1 MPTGYT
7 AGVVDGTIKTFKDF
21 AKNCMRAFGATIHMR
36 DEPMSK
42 KYEPRVPDDFY
53 YERVEEAKKNLA
65 ELDTLP
71 DEHFIKEEHEK
82 IKDDIRYY
90 SEKMRKV
97 KEARER
103 LDSLLEETSEW
114 EPPTTDHVEFKNFMI
129 QQLTET
135 IKYDGDVEYYE
146 GEIERLYKKLD
157 TPIDLDSVKKDLRES
172 YEANLNRSQKSLD
185 EEIERCKKS
194 HDWADQLLKSIE

>member
-71 DEHFIKEEHEK
+71 DENFIKGEHEK

-103 LDSLLEETSEW
+103 LDSLLAETSEW

-129 QQLTET
+129 QQLSET
-135 IKYDGDVEYYE
+135 IKYDGDVEYCE
-146 GEIERLYKKLD
+146 GEIESLYKKLD
-157 TPIDLDSVKKDLRES
+157 TPIDLDAVKKDLRES

-185 EEIERCKKS
+185 EEIERCNS
-194 HDWADQLLKSIE
+194 SNEWVDVLLKSIG